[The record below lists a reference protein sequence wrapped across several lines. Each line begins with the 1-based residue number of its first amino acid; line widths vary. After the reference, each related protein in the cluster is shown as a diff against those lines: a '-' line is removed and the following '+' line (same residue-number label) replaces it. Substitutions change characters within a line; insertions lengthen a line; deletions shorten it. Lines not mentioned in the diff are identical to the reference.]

1 MFFVHQIIFF
11 YETSLNQIILL
22 ESENLRPPAVM
33 QGVFFLSLTAYSG
46 CMDIRYIDMH
56 SHLNIS
62 PLYEKRAAIVATM
75 REEGI
80 VTITVGTDV
89 AMSKKAI
96 EISEEFPGVSFATVG
111 LHPNDNADEVFDMG
125 AYEKLAA
132 HERVVAIGEC
142 GLDYFRNQDAD
153 MKSRQKELF
162 IQHIRLAEKTNKPLM
177 IHARPSKGS
186 MDAYEDV
193 CTILTESKTTA
204 HAHFHFYVG
213 TIDMTEKLLTLG
225 ATFSFDGPITF
236 SSDYDEVI
244 QYLPLDRIMAETDAP
259 FAAPLSHRGKTCEPW
274 MVKEIV
280 AHIARIKHLDEEEV
294 RLATVA
300 NAKRIFGV

>member
-1 MFFVHQIIFF
+1 M
-11 YETSLNQIILL
+11 
-22 ESENLRPPAVM
+22 
-33 QGVFFLSLTAYSG
+33 YSSG
-46 CMDIRYIDMH
+46 MEQIRYIDMH

-62 PLYEKRAAIVATM
+62 PLYEKRVDIVARM

-80 VTITVGTDV
+80 ITITVGTDL
-89 AMSKKAI
+89 AMSQKAI
-96 EISEEFPGVSFATVG
+96 EISEEFPDVSFATVG
-111 LHPNDNADEVFDMG
+111 LHPNDTADEVFDMDT
-125 AYEKLAA
+125 YETLAQ
-132 HERVVAIGEC
+132 HESVVAIGEC
-142 GLDYFRNQDAD
+142 GLDYFRNQDED
-153 MKSRQKELF
+153 MKARQKELF

-193 CTILTESKTTA
+193 FEILSSYSLEAKSYKLSP
-204 HAHFHFYVG
+204 HFHFYVG
-213 TIDMTEKLLTLG
+213 TIDITEKLLTLG

-244 QYLPLDRIMAETDAP
+244 QYLPLDRIMVETDAP
-259 FAAPLSHRGKTCEPW
+259 FAAPVSHRGKTCEPW

-294 RLATVA
+294 RLAMVA
-300 NAKRIFGV
+300 NAKRVFGI